1 MLLRGLIWKGEV
13 MKIDTCIICGET
25 IPEGRQYCWTC
36 KWVIDNKEC
45 VRRQNERSDKRC
57 RKTSRKRINICK

>member
-1 MLLRGLIWKGEV
+1 
-13 MKIDTCIICGET
+13 MKKDTCVICGET
-25 IPEGRQYCWTC
+25 VPEGKQYCWAC

-57 RKTSRKRINICK
+57 RKASRKRINICK